1 MNTNKDSAVQCMI
14 TASYILSSMC
24 TIFIF
29 LAIFKGSW
37 NMALI
42 SLDLFL
48 ITGAVIISAFV
59 LENCDEYSDAPLLV
73 NIVCCIVLAVEYFIM
88 VVAWGIYTIVK
99 NVLYVFM
106 FPGAFI
112 SFVIDKFSIAFF
124 KKGDDDNEKLE

>member
-42 SLDLFL
+42 ALDLFL
-48 ITGAVIISAFV
+48 IMGAVLISAFIIDD
-59 LENCDEYSDAPLLV
+59 CDEYRNVPLFV
-73 NIVCCIVLAVEYFIM
+73 NLICCIVLAIEYFIM
-88 VVAWGIYTIVK
+88 VVAWGIFNIAK
-99 NVLYVFM
+99 YVFM
-106 FPGAFI
+106 FPGTI
-112 SFVIDKFSIAFF
+112 IAFMADLIF
-124 KKGDDDNEKLE
+124 KKGDDNNEKLE

>member
-42 SLDLFL
+42 ALDLFL
-48 ITGAVIISAFV
+48 IMGAVLISAFIIDD
-59 LENCDEYSDAPLLV
+59 CDEYRNVPLLV
-73 NIVCCIVLAVEYFIM
+73 NLICCIVLAIEYFIM
-88 VVAWGIYTIVK
+88 VVAWGIFNIAK
-99 NVLYVFM
+99 YVFM
-106 FPGAFI
+106 FPGTI
-112 SFVIDKFSIAFF
+112 IAFMADLIF
-124 KKGDDDNEKLE
+124 KKGDDNNEKLE